1 MQFWRTMVA
10 ALFAAALV
18 VTLGDAAQAQ
28 GDTSR
33 KPWRVKIGAYLPYD
47 SDTEDALG
55 TNFMSFGV
63 GYDLKT
69 VQSFSRTTYEVYVD
83 YFKRA
88 KRTIDFGRVE
98 AHSLG
103 VGLSTR
109 SVLTEKGGWFT
120 PYAGAG
126 LGIYSSFVGQND
138 PDGDYDSAKRI
149 SIGGKFLLGAEL
161 NNGVFGEAE
170 FNFVPHPSV
179 FGSDVS
185 LSGFQ
190 LRIGY
195 RFGLPWR

>member
-18 VTLGDAAQAQ
+18 MTLGDAAQAQ
-28 GDTSR
+28 GGTSR
-33 KPWRVKIGAYLPYD
+33 KPWRVKIGAYLPAD

-69 VQSFSRTTYEVYVD
+69 VQTFARTTFEVYAD
-83 YFKRA
+83 YFKRP
-88 KRTIDFGRVE
+88 KHTIDFGRVE

-103 VGLSTR
+103 VGLATR
-109 SVLTEKGGWFT
+109 SVLTEQGGWFT

-126 LGIYSSFVGQND
+126 LGIYSSFVGQLDNA
-138 PDGDYDSAKRI
+138 GDYDSARRI

-161 NNGVFGEAE
+161 TNGIFGEAE
-170 FNFVPHPSV
+170 FNFVPHPSI

>member
-28 GDTSR
+28 GDTSN
-33 KPWRVKIGAYLPYD
+33 KPWRVKIGQFLPFD

-55 TNFMSFGV
+55 TNFTSFGL
-63 GYDLKT
+63 GYDLKR
-69 VQSFSRTTYEVYVD
+69 VQSFAPTTYEIYVD

-88 KRTIDFGRVE
+88 KRTIDFGRVQTD
-98 AHSLG
+98 SLG

-109 SVLTEKGGWFT
+109 SVITDKLGWVT

-126 LGIYSSFVGQND
+126 LGVYSSFVGQLD
-138 PDGDYDSAKRI
+138 PDGDYDSARRI
-149 SIGGKFLLGAEL
+149 SIGGKFLVGAEFKGGIFL
-161 NNGVFGEAE
+161 DGE
-170 FNFVPHPSV
+170 FNFLPHPSI

-190 LRIGY
+190 LRLGY
-195 RFGLPWR
+195 RFGLPWK